1 MKYQS
6 VVSETIVLVFS
17 VATLFFTV
25 DAPAANAQAHERHEQ
40 ERAASAEIKAV
51 SGGTTFNIS
60 APFDKVFS
68 EIVRYIN
75 TNGLT
80 VNKADKDTGFIGTE
94 LEISKGH
101 HQTGTNYQVIVIKT
115 DDSHTTLRAAVLT
128 RKRYNF
134 LQPDPLDDPKVDD
147 KQTADFATKLK
158 TALGPIQTSASE

>member
-1 MKYQS
+1 MKYRS
-6 VVSETIVLVFS
+6 VASETIVLVFS
-17 VATLFFTV
+17 VAALFFTV